1 MEVSTVSTTAIQM
14 HVEHDPTGY
23 PCFYIHG
30 LSGDQKHDEAKLA
43 EYVRLF
49 EAAPELLALVKDMVD
64 ALDPQMIEVH
74 DNGGLAALGY
84 NHGETCCVCRAR
96 NLVAKAEGR

>member
-49 EAAPELLALVKDMVD
+49 EAAPELLAALREIVPALNTARMLMDSKEARDLAGELVEK
-64 ALDPQMIEVH
+64 
-74 DNGGLAALGY
+74 GRAAI
-84 NHGETCCVCRAR
+84 
-96 NLVAKAEGR
+96 AKAEGR